1 MTHHPNKEQIIE
13 RMKKTQKEQISK
25 MTKEERQ
32 EKWGQ
37 LGEKNGM
44 YGRTHTDEVKQIF
57 SNLHKGNTY
66 NLGRKA
72 SQETKDKLSKARKGK
87 NTINKNPVDLIIV
100 SVIVVPNATLLVI
113 LPAIRPPKA

>member
-37 LGEKNGM
+37 LGEKKW
-44 YGRTHTDEVKQIF
+44 YV
-57 SNLHKGNTY
+57 
-66 NLGRKA
+66 RKN
-72 SQETKDKLSKARKGK
+72 SYRRS
-87 NTINKNPVDLIIV
+87 
-100 SVIVVPNATLLVI
+100 
-113 LPAIRPPKA
+113 